1 MEIWQLVEQHM
12 PLNKMF
18 PMPQSPDSGFKVPKW
33 ILIHI
38 HLMFEPN

>member
-33 ILIHI
+33 MHKATIV
-38 HLMFEPN
+38 